1 MKHMWNT
8 VIAILFM
15 AIMLVTPKAVM
26 AAEKEA
32 GATASLSASTFGEI
46 NSLNDRIVHLEG
58 YLESKDSPLAG
69 SAKAFISE
77 ADRLG
82 LDWKLVVAIA
92 GTESYFGRHIPQNS
106 YNAWGWAIFTG
117 MSDGKHFDGWEDGI
131 ATVSE
136 GLKQNYVDR
145 GLTTVEKIG
154 TRYAADPNWSY
165 KVNHFM
171 DEIEAFRPKKPDQ
184 LAMSI

>member
-1 MKHMWNT
+1 MKHIWNIFIAMLFA
-8 VIAILFM
+8 VIIS
-15 AIMLVTPKAVM
+15 TPSGVM

-32 GATASLSASTFGEI
+32 GATATLSATTFGEL
-46 NSLNDRIVHLEG
+46 NSLNDRITHLEG
-58 YLESKDSPLAG
+58 YLQSKNSPMTG
-69 SAKAFISE
+69 TAKQFVSE

-82 LDWKLVVAIA
+82 LDWKLVAAIS
-92 GTESYFGRHIPQNS
+92 GTESYFGKHIPQNS

-117 MSDGKHFDGWEDGI
+117 MSDGKHFDGWEHGI
-131 ATVSE
+131 QTVSE

-154 TRYAADPNWSY
+154 TRYAADPQWAY

-171 DEIEAFRPKKPDQ
+171 NEIENFKPINTNQ